1 MDDHSRKPK
10 FNQAKAVSPIAIHIT
25 LSRPVAVETLKKD
38 DPLQTDVSEIKETAA
53 HIARLSQ
60 LLQILGR
67 APAAAGGEM
76 DLHEWLLGFEKTL
89 WAGTGSVKAPVLELN
104 AVRPVVRLQ
113 RAYLGI
119 VMSYLLDGLRA
130 GPQPGAPIKISTG
143 NTTDSSSG
151 GFVVMEI
158 SGGHPVHNSSSLA
171 YEVVRAILAK
181 NRGDFEIQT
190 DPEEGTRFRIS
201 LPAV

>member
-1 MDDHSRKPK
+1 MELVGESIDHSTTTILGY
-10 FNQAKAVSPIAIHIT
+10 AD
-25 LSRPVAVETLKKD
+25 VAAETLKKD
-38 DPLQTDVSEIKETAA
+38 DPLQADVSEIKETAA

-89 WAGTGSVKAPVLELN
+89 YAGTGSLKAPVLELN
-104 AVRPVVRLQ
+104 AVRPKVRLP

-130 GPQPGAPIKISTG
+130 GPQTG
-143 NTTDSSSG
+143 PRDQDIYG
-151 GFVVMEI
+151 
-158 SGGHPVHNSSSLA
+158 
-171 YEVVRAILAK
+171 
-181 NRGDFEIQT
+181 
-190 DPEEGTRFRIS
+190 GTRPTPV
-201 LPAV
+201 PAVSW